1 MLGSNKECSLLCVK
15 PGLHRVIYGN
25 LIYFQ
30 QNVQISGYSVIFR
43 ILMIEKETA
52 YL

>member
-25 LIYFQ
+25 LIIV
-30 QNVQISGYSVIFR
+30 NKTS
-43 ILMIEKETA
+43 K
-52 YL
+52 YLGRVSYVLSDAMKYQTRL